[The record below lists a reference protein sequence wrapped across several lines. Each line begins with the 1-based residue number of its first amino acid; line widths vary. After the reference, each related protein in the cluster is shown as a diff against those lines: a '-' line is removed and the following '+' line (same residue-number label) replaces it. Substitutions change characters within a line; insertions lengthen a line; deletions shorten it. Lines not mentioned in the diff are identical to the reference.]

1 MGRREDG
8 GIGRVAPHL
17 DRWVKT
23 EGRNEETGNAGR
35 NRAAPRLLL
44 AGPASLPLLGPWL
57 LCHLNLVS

>member
-1 MGRREDG
+1 MGRREDE

-35 NRAAPRLLL
+35 NRAASRL
-44 AGPASLPLLGPWL
+44 
-57 LCHLNLVS
+57 